1 MLPLHQ
7 VLRSNSSFFLPD
19 ISLCTHPKSG
29 IFCYWWNPPYF
40 GWYPLHTLD
49 GAEQVARIGWA
60 QHIRC
65 QPLLSSIFSSI
76 FVFLRVIFPVFYFIY
91 KHENEPTAG
100 HWNVTHRKLELS
112 SLINLLL
119 NLIGSKQS
127 CQRSVPLN
135 DRVKLLSSFKQQFIV
150 WGTAQAVKTLS
161 LSRFF
166 LVPRIISLSPVS
178 AARVLTL
185 LSILFAAIVHI
196 QRVYTYL

>member
-7 VLRSNSSFFLPD
+7 VLRSNPNFFLPD

-76 FVFLRVIFPVFYFIY
+76 FVFLRAIFPVFYFIY

-119 NLIGSKQS
+119 NLIGSNYS
-127 CQRSVPLN
+127 AV
-135 DRVKLLSSFKQQFIV
+135 SSNNSLFEEQLKPSKPFRYQGFSWFPVLYLYHQF
-150 WGTAQAVKTLS
+150 QPPE
-161 LSRFF
+161 F
-166 LVPRIISLSPVS
+166 
-178 AARVLTL
+178 
-185 LSILFAAIVHI
+185 
-196 QRVYTYL
+196 